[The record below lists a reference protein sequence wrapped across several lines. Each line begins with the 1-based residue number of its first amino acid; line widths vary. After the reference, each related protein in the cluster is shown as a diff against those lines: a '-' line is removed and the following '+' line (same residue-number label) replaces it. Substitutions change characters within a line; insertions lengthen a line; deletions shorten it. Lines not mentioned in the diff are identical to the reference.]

1 MLPSPPSSKPHPNL
15 LRKSFADITRGW
27 SEIKWGK
34 TPVFVKHLTQFDQI
48 EVDDY
53 YDAQLAKARK
63 NGIPSEVEKAKWL
76 EKKGMW
82 TKKDDLD
89 LVMQRDFVKNLELT
103 KTKAFLKSQIAAQ
116 EKALVVERK
125 ALRDMEEKRSAS
137 FGLIDDKYAAQKM
150 QFYYVGLSFYRDR
163 GLTNRMF
170 SQHDVDQMDEDE
182 SYDLLSL
189 YIDFITRFDL
199 DIIKRISVASFFVNS
214 LYLCGEDP
222 SRFFGKPVVDLTFY
236 QTNLLSYGLYFKNVM
251 SGEKVPEAIRDDP
264 DKIEEFMNRTKASKE
279 ALRTNLEGG
288 STGIVGA
295 TSEDFEVLGLPE
307 DKTGRHMVKP
317 SMI

>member
-103 KTKAFLKSQIAAQ
+103 KRRRWS
-116 EKALVVERK
+116 
-125 ALRDMEEKRSAS
+125 
-137 FGLIDDKYAAQKM
+137 
-150 QFYYVGLSFYRDR
+150 
-163 GLTNRMF
+163 
-170 SQHDVDQMDEDE
+170 
-182 SYDLLSL
+182 
-189 YIDFITRFDL
+189 
-199 DIIKRISVASFFVNS
+199 
-214 LYLCGEDP
+214 
-222 SRFFGKPVVDLTFY
+222 
-236 QTNLLSYGLYFKNVM
+236 
-251 SGEKVPEAIRDDP
+251 
-264 DKIEEFMNRTKASKE
+264 
-279 ALRTNLEGG
+279 
-288 STGIVGA
+288 
-295 TSEDFEVLGLPE
+295 
-307 DKTGRHMVKP
+307 
-317 SMI
+317 

>member
-1 MLPSPPSSKPHPNL
+1 
-15 LRKSFADITRGW
+15 
-27 SEIKWGK
+27 
-34 TPVFVKHLTQFDQI
+34 
-48 EVDDY
+48 
-53 YDAQLAKARK
+53 
-63 NGIPSEVEKAKWL
+63 
-76 EKKGMW
+76 
-82 TKKDDLD
+82 
-89 LVMQRDFVKNLELT
+89 
-103 KTKAFLKSQIAAQ
+103 
-116 EKALVVERK
+116 
-125 ALRDMEEKRSAS
+125 MEEKRSAS

-170 SQHDVDQMDEDE
+170 SQRDVDQMDEDE